1 MRGNL
6 NCAFSAVASTDSA
19 HVLLQRGAQDS
30 VAADSNTLALDTQ
43 VARVVVR
50 TGGAVEDILGGRV
63 VGLLKPV
70 EAGQLALVL
79 WIPVPNKSGI
89 KMAFS
94 CFLEYHLFELVIFV

>member
-19 HVLLQRGAQDS
+19 HVLLQRGAQDP
-30 VAADSNTLALDTQ
+30 VAAHSNTLALDAQ

-50 TGGAVEDILGGRV
+50 ARRSVQDVLWGRV
-63 VGLLKPV
+63 VRLLDPV

-79 WIPVPNKSGI
+79 CVPDQQ
-89 KMAFS
+89 
-94 CFLEYHLFELVIFV
+94 